1 MVVKQHVRILSIAFL
16 SALAACEDVNSPVNP
31 TVADASLASNHEA
44 GATAAGPVATVLVTP
59 PSDTAQIGDTL
70 RWTAQA
76 VDASGQAVTSG
87 VTYTWGNPGNDLFGY
102 AAKSGNTAKG
112 VARGLGRDTA
122 VVTVTVSGGT
132 FKGYGHLLIVAAG
145 TTPPPSTTPPPGD
158 STPTAPVSVAAV
170 SVTLNPASLT
180 VGQTSQATAI
190 ARDAAGQPIAG
201 RAVTWSSNKTSV
213 ATVSSSGAVNGLAA
227 GSATISAAIDGI
239 TGSADIT
246 VTAPTAPPST
256 GDAVVLAPGQDIQAA
271 VNARPA
277 GTTFRLTAGVYRNQH
292 VVPKSGNT
300 FVGDPGA
307 VLDGGNATAYAF
319 DKGSAP
325 YPSKVTIKGLEIRAY
340 ASADHMGPILA
351 GGGLSDGTYGWVI
364 DGVDVHNN
372 RVGGVRVGHHTIVRN
387 SKFHHNGWFG
397 LSGAGDSVLVENNE
411 IGYNNVPG
419 TPGTVQ
425 CDPNW
430 GGGGF
435 KFVYTRW
442 LVVRNNYSHHN
453 SGAGMWTDINNIYT
467 TYDGNRVEDNT
478 HVGIFHE
485 ISYDAVIKNNA
496 VRRNGFGKANWLWGA
511 GILIAASPR
520 VEAFGNTVE
529 GNYNGVTVVQQ
540 TRGEKA
546 TYGPHMV
553 DDVWVHDNDIDM
565 SAGGVTGFGQDVG
578 DNSLYNLSVVKFSGN
593 RYMLGSSTRPYHWM
607 NGLKTESEW
616 KSYGEDQS
624 GTFSR

>member
-1 MVVKQHVRILSIAFL
+1 MS
-16 SALAACEDVNSPVNP
+16 VNP
-31 TVADASLASNHEA
+31 LAVSLAV
-44 GATAAGPVATVLVTP
+44 G
-59 PSDTAQIGDTL
+59 
-70 RWTAQA
+70 
-76 VDASGQAVTSG
+76 
-87 VTYTWGNPGNDLFGY
+87 
-102 AAKSGNTAKG
+102 
-112 VARGLGRDTA
+112 
-122 VVTVTVSGGT
+122 
-132 FKGYGHLLIVAAG
+132 
-145 TTPPPSTTPPPGD
+145 
-158 STPTAPVSVAAV
+158 AAV
-170 SVTLNPASLT
+170 S
-180 VGQTSQATAI
+180 
-190 ARDAAGQPIAG
+190 AAGV
-201 RAVTWSSNKTSV
+201 VT
-213 ATVSSSGAVNGLAA
+213 AAAA
-227 GSATISAAIDGI
+227 GSAT
-239 TGSADIT
+239 
-246 VTAPTAPPST
+246 VTATSEGVSGSTSVQATAR
-256 GDAVVLAPGQDIQAA
+256 VNEVILNPGQSIQAA

-277 GTTFRLTAGVYRNQH
+277 GTTFRLTAGVYRNQR
-292 VVPKSGNT
+292 VVPKSGDT

-307 VLDGGNATAYAF
+307 VMDGGGTTVYAF
-319 DKGSAP
+319 EKGSGTTVDTRP
-325 YPSKVTIKGLEIRAY
+325 KNVTIRRVEIRNY
-340 ASADHMGPILA
+340 ASPDHMGPILI
-351 GGGLSDGTYGWVI
+351 GGNSASDGAYGWVI

-387 SKFHHNGWFG
+387 SKLHHNGWFG

-553 DDVWVHDNDIDM
+553 DDVWVHDNDI
-565 SAGGVTGFGQDVG
+565 AGGVTGFGQAVG
-578 DNSLYNLSVVKFSGN
+578 DNSLYNLSVVKFSAN
-593 RYMLGSSTRPYHWM
+593 RYRLGSTTRPFHWM

-616 KSYGEDQS
+616 KGYGQDQG
-624 GTFSR
+624 GTFTR

>member
-1 MVVKQHVRILSIAFL
+1 MS
-16 SALAACEDVNSPVNP
+16 VNP
-31 TVADASLASNHEA
+31 LAVSLAV
-44 GATAAGPVATVLVTP
+44 G
-59 PSDTAQIGDTL
+59 
-70 RWTAQA
+70 
-76 VDASGQAVTSG
+76 
-87 VTYTWGNPGNDLFGY
+87 
-102 AAKSGNTAKG
+102 
-112 VARGLGRDTA
+112 
-122 VVTVTVSGGT
+122 
-132 FKGYGHLLIVAAG
+132 
-145 TTPPPSTTPPPGD
+145 
-158 STPTAPVSVAAV
+158 AAV
-170 SVTLNPASLT
+170 S
-180 VGQTSQATAI
+180 
-190 ARDAAGQPIAG
+190 AAGV
-201 RAVTWSSNKTSV
+201 VT
-213 ATVSSSGAVNGLAA
+213 AAAA
-227 GSATISAAIDGI
+227 GSAT
-239 TGSADIT
+239 
-246 VTAPTAPPST
+246 VTATSEGVSGSTSVQATAR
-256 GDAVVLAPGQDIQAA
+256 VNEVILNPGQSIQAA

-277 GTTFRLTAGVYRNQH
+277 GTTFRLTAGVYRNQR
-292 VVPKSGNT
+292 VVPKSGDT
-300 FVGDPGA
+300 FVGDAGA
-307 VLDGGNATAYAF
+307 VMDGGNATAYAF

-325 YPSKVTIKGLEIRAY
+325 YPSRVTIKGLEIRAY

-351 GGGLSDGTYGWVI
+351 GGGSASEGAYGWVI

-387 SKFHHNGWFG
+387 SKLHHNGWFG

-553 DDVWVHDNDIDM
+553 DDVWVHDNDI
-565 SAGGVTGFGQDVG
+565 AGGVTGFGQAVG
-578 DNSLYNLSVVKFSGN
+578 DNSLYNLSVVKFSAN
-593 RYMLGSSTRPYHWM
+593 RYRLGSTTRPFHWM
-607 NGLKTESEW
+607 NALKTESEW
-616 KSYGEDQS
+616 KAYGQDQGGAFTRQPRRAGRRLGALPSASPETHLPS
-624 GTFSR
+624 GLPVPLGEPRLVDRDRPAGHR